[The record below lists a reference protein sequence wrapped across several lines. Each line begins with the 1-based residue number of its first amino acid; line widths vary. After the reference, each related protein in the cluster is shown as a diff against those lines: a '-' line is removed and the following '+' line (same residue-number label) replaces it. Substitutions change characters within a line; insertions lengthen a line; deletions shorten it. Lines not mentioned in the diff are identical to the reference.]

1 MESLETTR
9 SRSPRASAGVE
20 SFGSWLIGHIPTPAV
35 WLLRKVKAATR
46 RSRAGRR
53 SSAVI
58 EQYFPTATSATVLA
72 ATGDTSVIRLL
83 HRTEPPVILKLA
95 QTSTASRQLNHEAAA
110 LDELAEI
117 VLPRSNDGPRIAAVH
132 DRGTCA
138 NGSWFTQSNLGG
150 AATSDVGLEP
160 ARLVTQACEAL
171 EPIHRATANSCVID
185 AEIFEG
191 LVGAPLSVL
200 SLWRPELAEGLHS
213 IRLDLE
219 AAIGG
224 RELTLC
230 RLHGDFGPTNVLWD
244 LRTST
249 VSGIVDW
256 SFDKQA
262 LLPEI
267 DLVHFA
273 LSLVTQANRQEYGD
287 VVLSFSH
294 GRATPDEVGVVEAA
308 LRAGPNELDLEDAVA
323 LAWLHHVAL
332 GLQKQEHLRRNPIW
346 RQRNV
351 DKVVLAGQL
360 LNRHRTAQP
369 SPMV

>member
-1 MESLETTR
+1 MESLETAR
-9 SRSPRASAGVE
+9 SRSTRASSGAE
-20 SFGSWLIGHIPTPAV
+20 SIGSWLIGHIPTRAV
-35 WLLRKVKAATR
+35 RLLRKVKTATR
-46 RSRAGRR
+46 RSRAARR
-53 SSAVI
+53 SSPVI
-58 EQYFPTATSATVLA
+58 EQYFPTATSSTVLA

-83 HRTEPPVILKLA
+83 QRTEAPIILKLA
-95 QTSTASRQLNHEAAA
+95 HTPTASRQLECEAAA
-110 LDELAEI
+110 LDELVEI
-117 VLPRSNDGPRIAAVH
+117 VFPRSDEIPRIAVVQ
-132 DRGTCA
+132 DRGTSPS
-138 NGSWFTQSNLGG
+138 GSWFSQSNLGG
-150 AATSDVGLEP
+150 EPTSLVGLEP
-160 ARLVTQACEAL
+160 AQLVTQACEAL
-171 EPIHRATANSCVID
+171 EPFHDATANRCVVD

-200 SLWRPELAEGLHS
+200 STWRPELAEEFHA
-213 IRLDLE
+213 IQLDLE

-230 RLHGDFGPTNVLWD
+230 RLHGDFAPTNVLWD

-273 LSLVTQANRQEYGD
+273 LSLVMQTNRQEYGD

-294 GRATPDEVGVVEAA
+294 GTATPDEVAVVEAA
-308 LRAGPNELDLEDAVA
+308 LRAGPNNLELQDAVA
-323 LAWLHHVAL
+323 LTWLHHVAL
-332 GLQKQEHLRRNPIW
+332 GLQKQEQLRRNPIW

-360 LNRHRTAQP
+360 LNR
-369 SPMV
+369 